1 MRRLGRTGRVV
12 GLVTGGHLLSHF
24 YLLAF
29 PPLFP
34 ALRADLGL
42 TNVEL
47 GLIMSA
53 VSAGTVLQLPVGE
66 LVDRTGAKRVFVAG
80 VAVTAGGV
88 ALAGVGVAAYPTLL
102 AGALLSGVGQAAFHP
117 ADYALLGATTGGD
130 REGRSFGVHTF
141 GAYVGFA
148 AAPVV
153 VAGLASFAGARA
165 ALVAVG
171 LVGLA
176 YAGLA
181 ALVLPPVYRDQVL
194 TAGASGSGSDADSDS
209 APDPAANGGARRL
222 RDDLL
227 RRDVLAMFA
236 FFVVFVAAAK
246 GVQTFTN
253 VLATDAYGFG
263 AGVGNTALTAF
274 FAGAAVGILSGG
286 VLADRYPPKRVV
298 LVTLAGGA
306 VVLAAVVTVVAPL
319 GPPFAVAG
327 FGVVGLVV
335 GLVYPSRD
343 RLVSRATAAGGTGRG
358 FGFVFSGVAVGGVV
372 GPAALGWTVDVAG
385 VVTAFLVVA
394 ALYAASA
401 GVTVLVRDES

>member
-1 MRRLGRTGRVV
+1 MRTQARRVV

-24 YLLAF
+24 YLLVF

-34 ALRADLGL
+34 VLRADLGL
-42 TNVEL
+42 TNVEI
-47 GLIMSA
+47 GLVMSA
-53 VSAGTVLQLPVGE
+53 LSVGTILQLPVGE

-88 ALAGVGVAAYPTLL
+88 ALAGLGVAAYWSLL
-102 AGALLSGVGQAAFHP
+102 VGALISGVGQAAFHP
-117 ADYALLGATTGGD
+117 ADYALLGAATEGD
-130 REGRSFGVHTF
+130 REGRSFGIHTF

-153 VAGLASFAGARA
+153 VAGIAGVAGARA
-165 ALVAVG
+165 ALVV
-171 LVGLA
+171 VGLA
-176 YAGLA
+176 GIVYAGLA
-181 ALVLPPVYRDQVL
+181 AVALPPIYRDRELATV
-194 TAGASGSGSDADSDS
+194 D
-209 APDPAANGGARRL
+209 PDPEAATDGAGRRSL
-222 RDDLL
+222 REDLL

-253 VLATDAYGFG
+253 VLTVDAYGFG

-274 FAGAAVGILSGG
+274 FAAAAIGILAGG
-286 VLADRYPPKRVV
+286 YLADRLPPKRVA
-298 LVTLAGGA
+298 LATLLCGA
-306 VVLAAVVTVVAPL
+306 VLITLVVTVVAPL

-327 FGVVGLVV
+327 FGAVGFTV

-358 FGFVFSGVAVGGVV
+358 FGFVFSGVAIGGVV
-372 GPAALGWTVDVAG
+372 GPAALGWTVDTAG
-385 VVTAFLVVA
+385 AVVAFLVVA
-394 ALYAASA
+394 ALYAVSA
-401 GVTVLVRDES
+401 GVTMLVRRA

>member
-1 MRRLGRTGRVV
+1 MRTQARRVV

-24 YLLAF
+24 YLLVF

-34 ALRADLGL
+34 VLRADLGL
-42 TNVEL
+42 TNVEI
-47 GLIMSA
+47 GLVMSA
-53 VSAGTVLQLPVGE
+53 LSVGTILQLPVGE

-88 ALAGVGVAAYPTLL
+88 ALAGLGVAAYWSLL
-102 AGALLSGVGQAAFHP
+102 VGALISGVGQAAFHP
-117 ADYALLGATTGGD
+117 ADYALLGAATEGD
-130 REGRSFGVHTF
+130 REGRSFGIHTF

-153 VAGLASFAGARA
+153 VAGIAGVAGARA
-165 ALVAVG
+165 ALVV
-171 LVGLA
+171 VGLA
-176 YAGLA
+176 GIVYAGLA
-181 ALVLPPVYRDQVL
+181 AVALPPIYRDRELATV
-194 TAGASGSGSDADSDS
+194 D
-209 APDPAANGGARRL
+209 PDPEAATDGAGRRSL
-222 RDDLL
+222 REDLL

-253 VLATDAYGFG
+253 VLTVDAYGFG

-274 FAGAAVGILSGG
+274 FAAAAIGILAGG
-286 VLADRYPPKRVV
+286 YLADRLPPKRVA
-298 LVTLAGGA
+298 LATLLGGA
-306 VVLAAVVTVVAPL
+306 VLITLVVTVVAPL

-327 FGVVGLVV
+327 FGAVGFTV

-358 FGFVFSGVAVGGVV
+358 FGFVFSGVAIGGVV
-372 GPAALGWTVDVAG
+372 GPAALGWTVDTAG
-385 VVTAFLVVA
+385 AVVAFLVVA
-394 ALYAASA
+394 ALYAVSA
-401 GVTVLVRDES
+401 GVTMLVRRA

>member
-1 MRRLGRTGRVV
+1 MGAQTRRVV

-34 ALRADLGL
+34 LLRADLGL

-53 VSAGTVLQLPVGE
+53 LSAGTVLQLPVGE

-88 ALAGVGVAAYPTLL
+88 ALAGLGVAAYWSLL
-102 AGALLSGVGQAAFHP
+102 AGALISGVGQAAFHP
-117 ADYALLGATTGGD
+117 ADYALLGAATDGD

-153 VAGLASFAGARA
+153 VAGIAGFAGARA
-165 ALVAVG
+165 ALVTVGAVG
-171 LVGLA
+171 LV
-176 YAGLA
+176 YAGAA
-181 ALVLPPVYRDQVL
+181 ALTLPPVYRNRVL
-194 TAGASGSGSDADSDS
+194 ATADAEPEPATDGAGS
-209 APDPAANGGARRL
+209 L
-222 RDDLL
+222 REDLL

-246 GVQTFTN
+246 GIQTFTN
-253 VLATDAYGFG
+253 VLTADAYGFG
-263 AGVGNTALTAF
+263 AAAGNTALTAF
-274 FAGAAVGILSGG
+274 FAAAAVGILAGG
-286 VLADRYPPKRVV
+286 YLADRLPPKRVALAT
-298 LVTLAGGA
+298 LVGGA
-306 VVLAAVVTVVAPL
+306 GLIVAVVTVVAPL
-319 GPPFAVAG
+319 GPPFVIAG
-327 FGVVGLVV
+327 FGAVGFTI

-358 FGFVFSGVAVGGVV
+358 FGFVFSGVAIGGVV
-372 GPAALGWTVDVAG
+372 GPAALGWTVDTAGAVA
-385 VVTAFLVVA
+385 AFLVVA
-394 ALYAASA
+394 ALYAVSA
-401 GVTVLVRDES
+401 GVTTLVRTA

>member
-1 MRRLGRTGRVV
+1 MRAQARRVV

-34 ALRADLGL
+34 LLRADLGL
-42 TNVEL
+42 TNVEI

-53 VSAGTVLQLPVGE
+53 LSAGTILQLPVGE

-80 VAVTAGGV
+80 VVVTAGGV
-88 ALAGVGVAAYPTLL
+88 VLAGLGVAAYWSLL
-102 AGALLSGVGQAAFHP
+102 AGALISGVGQAAFHP
-117 ADYALLGATTGGD
+117 ADYALLGAATDGD

-153 VAGLASFAGARA
+153 VAGIAGVAGARA
-165 ALVAVG
+165 ALVTVG

-181 ALVLPPVYRDQVL
+181 VAALPPVYRDREL
-194 TAGASGSGSDADSDS
+194 ADPDPDPEAATDGSG
-209 APDPAANGGARRL
+209 RRSL
-222 RDDLL
+222 REDLL

-253 VLATDAYGFG
+253 VLTVDAYGFG

-274 FAGAAVGILSGG
+274 FAAAAVGILAGG
-286 VLADRYPPKRVV
+286 YLADRLPPKRVALATLVSGAV
-298 LVTLAGGA
+298 LVAL
-306 VVLAAVVTVVAPL
+306 VVTVVAPL

-327 FGVVGLVV
+327 FGAVGFTV

-358 FGFVFSGVAVGGVV
+358 FGFVFSGVAIGGVA
-372 GPAALGWTVDVAG
+372 GPAALGWTVDTAG
-385 VVTAFLVVA
+385 AVVAFLVVA
-394 ALYAASA
+394 ALYVVSA
-401 GVTVLVRDES
+401 GVTTLVRAA

>member
-1 MRRLGRTGRVV
+1 MRAQARRVV

-34 ALRADLGL
+34 LLRADLGL
-42 TNVEL
+42 TNVEI

-53 VSAGTVLQLPVGE
+53 LSAGTILQLPVGE

-80 VAVTAGGV
+80 VVVTAGGV
-88 ALAGVGVAAYPTLL
+88 VLAGLGVAAYWSLL
-102 AGALLSGVGQAAFHP
+102 AGALISGVGQAAFHP
-117 ADYALLGATTGGD
+117 ADYALLGAATDGD

-153 VAGLASFAGARA
+153 VAGIAGVAGARA
-165 ALVAVG
+165 ALVTVG

-181 ALVLPPVYRDQVL
+181 VAALPPVYRGRELADPDPDSEAA
-194 TAGASGSGSDADSDS
+194 TDGSG
-209 APDPAANGGARRL
+209 RRSL
-222 RDDLL
+222 REDLL

-253 VLATDAYGFG
+253 VLTVDAYGFG

-274 FAGAAVGILSGG
+274 FAAAAVGILAGG
-286 VLADRYPPKRVV
+286 YLADRLPPKRVALAT
-298 LVTLAGGA
+298 LVGGA
-306 VVLAAVVTVVAPL
+306 VLVALVVTVVAPL

-327 FGVVGLVV
+327 FGAVGFTV

-358 FGFVFSGVAVGGVV
+358 FGFVFSGVAIGGVA
-372 GPAALGWTVDVAG
+372 GPAALGWTVDTAG
-385 VVTAFLVVA
+385 AVVAFLVVA
-394 ALYAASA
+394 ALYVVSA
-401 GVTVLVRDES
+401 GVTTLVRAA

>member
-1 MRRLGRTGRVV
+1 MTAGTRRVV
-12 GLVTGGHLLSHF
+12 GLVSGGHLLSHF

-34 ALRADLGL
+34 LLRADLGL
-42 TNVEL
+42 SNVEL
-47 GLIMSA
+47 GLVMSA

-88 ALAGVGVAAYPTLL
+88 ALAGLGVGAYPTLL
-102 AGALLSGVGQAAFHP
+102 AGALVSGVGQAAFHP
-117 ADYALLGATTGGD
+117 ADYALLGAATDGD

-153 VAGLASFAGARA
+153 VAGLAGLAGPRA

-171 LVGLA
+171 LAGLA

-181 ALVLPPVYRDQVL
+181 LLALPPVYRDREL
-194 TAGASGSGSDADSDS
+194 GDDPPDAATDGAG
-209 APDPAANGGARRL
+209 RRSL
-222 RDDLL
+222 REDLL

-246 GVQTFTN
+246 GLQTFTN
-253 VLATDAYGFG
+253 VLAVDAYGF
-263 AGVGNTALTAF
+263 APAVGNTALTAF
-274 FAGAAVGILSGG
+274 FVAAAAGILAGG
-286 VLADRYPPKRVV
+286 VVADRLPPKRVALAALV
-298 LVTLAGGA
+298 GGGVTLA
-306 VVLAAVVTVVAPL
+306 VVVTSVAPL

-327 FGVVGLVV
+327 FGAVGLVV

-343 RLVSRATAAGGTGRG
+343 RLVSAATSEGGTGRG
-358 FGFVFSGVAVGGVV
+358 FGFVFSGVAVGGVA
-372 GPAALGWTVDVAG
+372 GPALLGWTVDAAG
-385 VVTAFLVVA
+385 AVVAFLAVA

-401 GVTVLVRDES
+401 AVTLLVEG

>member
-1 MRRLGRTGRVV
+1 MRTQARRVV

-24 YLLAF
+24 YLLVF

-34 ALRADLGL
+34 VLRADLGL
-42 TNVEL
+42 TNVEI
-47 GLIMSA
+47 GLVMSA
-53 VSAGTVLQLPVGE
+53 LSVGTILQLPVGE

-88 ALAGVGVAAYPTLL
+88 ALAGLGVAAYWSLL
-102 AGALLSGVGQAAFHP
+102 VGALISGVGQAAFHP
-117 ADYALLGATTGGD
+117 ADYALLGAATEGD
-130 REGRSFGVHTF
+130 REGRSFGIHTF

-153 VAGLASFAGARA
+153 VAGIAGVAGARA
-165 ALVAVG
+165 ALVV
-171 LVGLA
+171 VGLA
-176 YAGLA
+176 GIVYAGLA
-181 ALVLPPVYRDQVL
+181 AVALPPIYRNRELATVD
-194 TAGASGSGSDADSDS
+194 
-209 APDPAANGGARRL
+209 PDPEAATDGAGRRSL
-222 RDDLL
+222 REDLL

-253 VLATDAYGFG
+253 VLTVDAYGFG

-274 FAGAAVGILSGG
+274 FAAAAIGILAGG
-286 VLADRYPPKRVV
+286 YLADRLPPKRVA
-298 LVTLAGGA
+298 LATLLGGA
-306 VVLAAVVTVVAPL
+306 VLITLVVTIVAPL

-327 FGVVGLVV
+327 FGAVGFTV

-358 FGFVFSGVAVGGVV
+358 FGFVFSGVAIGGIV
-372 GPAALGWTVDVAG
+372 GPAALGWTVDTAG
-385 VVTAFLVVA
+385 AIVAFLVVA
-394 ALYAASA
+394 ALYAVSA
-401 GVTVLVRDES
+401 GVTMLVRRA

>member
-1 MRRLGRTGRVV
+1 MCAQAHRVV

-34 ALRADLGL
+34 ILRADLGL

-53 VSAGTVLQLPVGE
+53 VGLGTVLQFPVGE

-80 VAVTAGGV
+80 LLVTGGGV
-88 ALAGVGVAAYPTLL
+88 ALAGLGVAVYPAILL
-102 AGALLSGVGQAAFHP
+102 GGLVSGIGQSAFHP
-117 ADYALLGATTGGD
+117 ADYALLGAATDGD
-130 REGRSFGVHTF
+130 REGRSFGIHTF

-153 VAGLASFAGARA
+153 VAGIAGVAGARA
-165 ALVAVG
+165 ALVTVG
-171 LVGLA
+171 VVGLA
-176 YAGLA
+176 YAGVA
-181 ALVLPPVYRDQVL
+181 ALTLPPVYRDREL
-194 TAGASGSGSDADSDS
+194 ATADPDPEAATDGSG
-209 APDPAANGGARRL
+209 RRSL
-222 RDDLL
+222 REDLL

-236 FFVVFVAAAK
+236 FFVVFVAGAK
-246 GVQTFTN
+246 GIQTFTN
-253 VLATDAYGFG
+253 VLTVDAYGFG

-274 FAGAAVGILSGG
+274 FAAAAVGILSGG
-286 VLADRYPPKRVV
+286 YLADRLPPKRVA
-298 LVTLAGGA
+298 LATLTGA
-306 VVLAAVVTVVAPL
+306 AVILALVVTVVAPL

-327 FGVVGLVV
+327 FGAVGFTA

-358 FGFVFSGVAVGGVV
+358 FGFVFSGVAIGGVV
-372 GPAALGWTVDVAG
+372 GPAVLGWTVDTSGA
-385 VVTAFLVVA
+385 VVAFLVVA

-401 GVTVLVRDES
+401 GVTTLVRTA

>member
-1 MRRLGRTGRVV
+1 MGAQARRVV

-34 ALRADLGL
+34 LLRADLGL

-66 LVDRTGAKRVFVAG
+66 LVDRTGAKLVFVAG

-88 ALAGVGVAAYPTLL
+88 ALAGLGVAAYPSLL
-102 AGALLSGVGQAAFHP
+102 AGALVSGVGQAAFHP
-117 ADYALLGATTGGD
+117 ADYALLGAATDGD

-153 VAGLASFAGARA
+153 VAGVAGVAGARA
-165 ALVAVG
+165 ALLAVG
-171 LVGLA
+171 AVGVG
-176 YAGLA
+176 YAALA
-181 ALVLPPVYRDQVL
+181 AVALPPVYRDRVL
-194 TAGASGSGSDADSDS
+194 AATGTDDGGDTE
-209 APDPAANGGARRL
+209 PAADGAGRRSL
-222 RDDLL
+222 RADLL

-253 VLATDAYGFG
+253 VLTVDAYGFG
-263 AGVGNTALTAF
+263 AGVGNAALTAF
-274 FAGAAVGILSGG
+274 FAAAAVGILTGG
-286 VLADRYPPKRVV
+286 YLADRLPPKRVALATLVGSAV
-298 LVTLAGGA
+298 LIV
-306 VVLAAVVTVVAPL
+306 AVVTVVAPL

-327 FGVVGLVV
+327 FGAVGFTV

-372 GPAALGWTVDVAG
+372 GPAVLGWTVDTAGAVA
-385 VVTAFLVVA
+385 AFLVVA

-401 GVTVLVRDES
+401 GVTTLVRASRPA

>member
-1 MRRLGRTGRVV
+1 MRAHATRVV

-34 ALRADLGL
+34 LLRADLGL
-42 TNVEL
+42 TNVEI

-88 ALAGVGVAAYPTLL
+88 ALAGLGVAAYPSLL
-102 AGALLSGVGQAAFHP
+102 AGALVSGVGQAAFHP
-117 ADYALLGATTGGD
+117 ADYALLGAATDGD

-148 AAPVV
+148 AAPLV
-153 VAGLASFAGARA
+153 VAGIAGVAGPRA
-165 ALVAVG
+165 ALVTVG
-171 LVGLA
+171 LVGLV
-176 YAGLA
+176 YAGVA
-181 ALVLPPVYRDQVL
+181 ALTLPPVYRDREL
-194 TAGASGSGSDADSDS
+194 AAEEADPEPEPATDGAG
-209 APDPAANGGARRL
+209 RRSL
-222 RDDLL
+222 RKDLL

-236 FFVVFVAAAK
+236 FFVVFVAGAK
-246 GVQTFTN
+246 GIQTFTN
-253 VLATDAYGFG
+253 VLTADAYGFG

-274 FAGAAVGILSGG
+274 FAAAAVGILVGG
-286 VLADRYPPKRVV
+286 YLADRLPPKRVA
-298 LVTLAGGA
+298 LATLTGA
-306 VVLAAVVTVVAPL
+306 ATILALVVTVVAPL

-327 FGVVGLVV
+327 FGAVGFTG

-372 GPAALGWTVDVAG
+372 GPAALGWTVDTAG
-385 VVTAFLVVA
+385 AVVAFLVVA
-394 ALYAASA
+394 ACYAASA
-401 GVTVLVRDES
+401 GVTTLVRAA